1 MNDEPEELD
10 DDEVETDGVEDAGDE
25 EPTRAASAD
34 VLEEDDANMAVRN
47 AMRKQLESDVEAFLA
62 RGGKINQIAPN
73 VVADP
78 PRKPESNYG
87 GQPI

>member
-1 MNDEPEELD
+1 MSEEEDTFENDEMIAPD
-10 DDEVETDGVEDAGDE
+10 DDVVI
-25 EPTRAASAD
+25 EP
-34 VLEEDDANMAVRN
+34 
-47 AMRKQLESDVEAFLA
+47 ESDVNDCSSLTAKEAERLRLQAEVEAFLA
-62 RGGKINQIAPN
+62 SGGKINQIPPN

>member
-1 MNDEPEELD
+1 MTDEPEELD
-10 DDEVETDGVEDAGDE
+10 DDEVESDETLDASDDE
-25 EPTRAASAD
+25 PVRAASVD
-34 VLEEDDANMAVRN
+34 VLEEDDANMAMRN
-47 AMRKQLESDVEAFLA
+47 AMRQKIESDVEAFLA

>member
-1 MNDEPEELD
+1 MSDEPEELD
-10 DDEVETDGVEDAGDE
+10 DDEIEGEPVEDGAYED
-25 EPTRAASAD
+25 TVRTASAD
-34 VLEEDDANMAVRN
+34 ILEEDDANMAVRN
-47 AMRKQLESDVEAFLA
+47 AMRKQIESDVEAFLA
-62 RGGKINQIAPN
+62 RGGKISVIPPN

>member
-1 MNDEPEELD
+1 MSDEPEELD
-10 DDEVETDGVEDAGDE
+10 DDEVEADAMEAGDD
-25 EPTRAASAD
+25 EPVRASSAD
-34 VLEEDDANMAVRN
+34 TVDDDDANMAVRN
-47 AMRKQLESDVEAFLA
+47 VLRKQIESDVEAFLA
-62 RGGKINQIAPN
+62 RGGKISQIPPN

>member
-1 MNDEPEELD
+1 MSDEPEELD
-10 DDEVETDGVEDAGDE
+10 DDEVEGEPVDAGEDE
-25 EPTRAASAD
+25 PARVAAASD
-34 VLEEDDANMAVRN
+34 VIEEDDANMAVRN
-47 AMRKQLESDVEAFLA
+47 AMRKQIESDVEAFLA
-62 RGGKINQIAPN
+62 RGGKISVIPPN

>member
-1 MNDEPEELD
+1 MSDEPEELD
-10 DDEVETDGVEDAGDE
+10 DDEVEADGVEDAGDD
-25 EPTRAASAD
+25 EPARASSAD

-47 AMRKQLESDVEAFLA
+47 AMRKQLEADIEAFLA
-62 RGGKINQIAPN
+62 KGGKINHIEPN

>member
-1 MNDEPEELD
+1 MSDEPEELD
-10 DDEVETDGVEDAGDE
+10 DDEVEADAIDAGDD
-25 EPTRAASAD
+25 EPVRAAAAD
-34 VLEEDDANMAVRN
+34 VVDEDEANMAVRN
-47 AMRKQLESDVEAFLA
+47 ALRRQIESDVEAFLA
-62 RGGKINQIAPN
+62 RGGKISEIPPN